1 MKNRKIDI
9 EPKCNNIFI
18 MKTGW
23 YALMTLKEEMQIE
36 HFAFSYSQS
45 FF

>member
-9 EPKCNNIFI
+9 KPKCNSIFI
-18 MKTGW
+18 MKTGLH
-23 YALMTLKEEMQIE
+23 ALMTLKEEMQIE